1 MHTHREPNHA
11 FGTLRVVSARAE
23 LRSLLVVA
31 LCTILVALGGC
42 HAEEPVGVTR
52 EVVHLH
58 GDGYQRGLQH
68 GSQLKW
74 RIRAFYTKL
83 LTVALYPNLGRE
95 QPAIAGFLTHYQEP
109 QYQDGK
115 FSYQLLV
122 EMAHS
127 VEPLLPQDIRDEMRG
142 IADGSGLSYDEVMVL
157 NTFADTVLAV
167 RAIAA
172 TLKLSRGPRLE
183 SVQFLGK
190 LDGKGQQA
198 NAMPYVPLATAVTTA
213 VPTDAQLRLVLTDP
227 EGVDPATVHIVLGA
241 QGLGANGQA
250 VFEPG
255 MPGYAAEEVDAT
267 HLAVTLSPVGGLP
280 AGVAV
285 GVLLSAGDKTI
296 AADPPPAHPRFGR
309 DEGFTF
315 TTVGDARAAAEVDNI
330 APDDGRSR
338 PPPIALAVRKGATK
352 DGGLLLAQ
360 HFALLDAGASSDATV
375 VLVHH
380 PETGPAWTTIGWAGV
395 AYGFSGMSASGLTY
409 ACNFSDTLDNAIVKD
424 LLPKVSKLPQAQL
437 TASGIPIGFAMRAAL
452 RGATTVAEA
461 LEVLRPMQHIMG
473 WECLLGDAT
482 GEMRAIEVDGDAR
495 LLPAKTIEGL
505 HVIDGD
511 AAGKGAGKAGATADE
526 LRLTVHFLEHVVD
539 VDPTIGAVAAALLE
553 PTGVQ
558 VRIDAQSVVSTYWL
572 KSLRTF
578 GQLGEALAAGRG
590 TWTVASLQALL
601 SEPRFVDTSDSMN
614 AVVYEPTARKLHVA
628 SGTLPATDATWLTV
642 ELTAEAP

>member
-1 MHTHREPNHA
+1 MRTHREPTHA
-11 FGTLRVVSARAE
+11 LGTRWPVRLAA
-23 LRSLLVVA
+23 LLGA
-31 LCTILVALGGC
+31 CAMLVAGC
-42 HAEEPVGVTR
+42 HTEEPVGVTR

-68 GSQLKW
+68 GTKLKW

-109 QYQDGK
+109 QYQGGK

-122 EMAHS
+122 EMAKS
-127 VEPLLPQDIRDEMRG
+127 VEPLLPQDVREEMRG
-142 IADGSGLSYDEVMVL
+142 IADGSGLTYDEVMVL

-172 TLKLSRGPRLE
+172 TLKLSRGPRLQ

-190 LDGKGQQA
+190 LDGQGQQGKA
-198 NAMPYVPLATAVTTA
+198 IPYVPLPHAVTTA
-213 VPTDAQLRLVLTDP
+213 VPTDAQLRLVLQDP
-227 EGVDPATVHIVLGA
+227 DGVDPSTVHIVLGA
-241 QGLGANGQA
+241 EGLGTDGQM

-255 MPGYAAEEVDAT
+255 SPGYSAEEADAK
-267 HLAVTLSPVGGLP
+267 HLIITLSPVGGLP
-280 AGVAV
+280 AGKAV
-285 GVLLSAGDKTI
+285 GLLLSAGDKTI

-315 TTVGDARAAAEVDNI
+315 TTVGDDRAASEVPNL

-338 PPPIALAVRKGATK
+338 PPPIAVAVRRSATK
-352 DGGLLLAQ
+352 DGSLLLAQ
-360 HFALLDAGASSDATV
+360 HFALLDAGAASDATV

-380 PETGPAWTTIGWAGV
+380 PETGKAWTTVGWAGV
-395 AYGFSGMSASGLTY
+395 AYGFSGMSESGLTY
-409 ACNFSDTLDNAIVKD
+409 TCNFSDTLDNAIVKD
-424 LLPKVSKLPQAQL
+424 LLPKVAKLAQAQL

-452 RGATTVAEA
+452 RNATTVAEA

-473 WECLLGDAT
+473 WECLLGDAS

-495 LLPAKTIEGL
+495 LLPAKTVNGL
-505 HVIDGD
+505 HVVDGD
-511 AAGKGAGKAGATADE
+511 QAGKGPGKAGATEDE

-539 VDPTIGAVAAALLE
+539 VDPTIGAVAAAMLE

-558 VRIDAQSVVSTYWL
+558 VRIDAQAVVSTYWL
-572 KSLRTF
+572 KSLRAF

-590 TWTVASLQALL
+590 TWTVQSLQALL
-601 SEPRFVDTSDSMN
+601 AEPRFVDTSDSMN
-614 AVVYEPTARKLHVA
+614 AVVYEPAKRKLHVA
-628 SGTLPATDATWLTV
+628 SGALPATDASWITV
-642 ELTAEAP
+642 DLASEAP